1 MEIGINCDRKLSFD
15 RHNQFAEKFFSQSI
29 LAGGTIAVEAKV
41 TELTGLQKEGQGL
54 DQAGID
60 ELLANF

>member
-1 MEIGINCDRKLSFD
+1 MVISFGIKLTERDKNPDISEED
-15 RHNQFAEKFFSQSI
+15 LEKAI
-29 LAGGTIAVEAKV
+29 EAKV

-60 ELLANF
+60 ELLAFF